1 MNERAAQEG
10 NTPAA
15 TRPPPSSPS
24 ISHANNKTPEKGHQR
39 KKYRNQR
46 QKGRGGMHYCNRKF
60 QGSASVVE
68 QSCGVVAGSVSIM
81 SYNVLA
87 NEYAQTHVNE
97 LYSTVPK
104 ACLRWHTRATLIA
117 KEIQHWSPD
126 IVCLQEVDRYN
137 HLKSLLTSH
146 GYVGRYLKRPNGR
159 PDGLAMFWKRHKF
172 DVIES
177 KDVVYAGLGLR
188 DNVAQIYRLR
198 CRHIDGTERDGDCD
212 VVISNIHVLF
222 NPKRGDIKLGQIRVL
237 LDTISKVSGGGR
249 VHPIVMCGD
258 YNSAPHS
265 CLYEFIEAGFLDFLR
280 CDRRHISGQIA
291 DSRPKQIVKT
301 PKQSKPWKEEEIY
314 LATGMKEEEFVDED
328 DIAYGTLR
336 HTFQLKSSYRAV
348 LGEEPIFTT
357 AHDKYVGTVDY
368 IFYSCPQEEGG
379 LWSMV
384 PTQVLHP
391 PQRGAQ
397 AIVPKGLPHGFWP
410 SDHICIM
417 TRFDIVRRN

>member
-1 MNERAAQEG
+1 MDERVAQG
-10 NTPAA
+10 NTTLVP
-15 TRPPPSSPS
+15 RPPSSPS
-24 ISHANNKTPEKGHQR
+24 HSKSRPSAAPGKGHQR
-39 KKYRNQR
+39 QKYRKQR
-46 QKGRGGMHYCNRKF
+46 EKGRGGMHFCNRKF
-60 QGSASVVE
+60 QGSTSVVE
-68 QSCGVVAGSVSIM
+68 QSCGEVAGSVSIM

-87 NEYAQTHVNE
+87 NEYARTHVNE

-104 ACLRWHTRATLIA
+104 TCLRWHTRASLIA

-137 HLKSLLTSH
+137 HLKSLLASQ

-159 PDGLAMFWKRHKF
+159 PDGLAMFWKRDKF
-172 DVIES
+172 DLVES
-177 KDVVYAGLGLR
+177 KEVVYAGLGLR
-188 DNVAQIYRLR
+188 DNVAQVYRLR
-198 CRHIDGTERDGDCD
+198 CRHVNGTEGDADCD

-249 VHPIVMCGD
+249 MHPIVMCGD

-291 DSRPKQIVKT
+291 DSRPKATIVKS
-301 PKQSKPWKEEEIY
+301 PKPSKPWKEEEIF
-314 LATGMKEEEFVDED
+314 LATGMKEKEFVDED
-328 DIAYGTLR
+328 DMAYGTLQ
-336 HTFQLKSSYRAV
+336 HAFQLKSSYRAV
-348 LGEEPIFTT
+348 LGEEPLFTT
-357 AHDKYVGTVDY
+357 AHDKYIGTVDY
-368 IFYSCPQEEGG
+368 IFYSCPQRGG
-379 LWSMV
+379 LWNMV

-417 TRFDIVRRN
+417 TRFDIVRRD